1 MRVAMIQD
9 DWWPRT
15 GGGPVHV
22 RELSISLAEIF
33 GHEIDVYTRALR
45 QGGTNHTETESYTD
59 RRVTVHRLP
68 PCTEYWNALGRVA
81 SMATPLPKLVGG
93 EYDVVHG
100 HTFLPALPTRLA
112 GLATDAATVFT
123 VHGTALTSG
132 VGHDTGM
139 LAGVKRRLERLF
151 VLGFAYDGVI
161 SVNTE
166 HLPLLEP
173 SHDRVAA
180 VPNGV
185 DLDRFDLDRERE
197 PGRILFLGRLAPK
210 KRVSDLIAAFAR
222 IVSAYPESE
231 LVIVGVGPLESEL
244 QQQVARLDLG
254 SRVRFEGRV
263 SDEAIPEYYA
273 SASLF
278 VLPSVW
284 EGHPLTLLE
293 AWAAGTPVIATD
305 VEGIAEFLSHG
316 KTGYLVPPRSPE
328 DLANTLR
335 YALDNEPEAR
345 EWGRRGRVLVAEEY
359 SWQGV
364 AERTDE
370 LYRQAIRVASE

>member
-1 MRVAMIQD
+1 MIQD

-22 RELSISLAEIF
+22 RELSVALAETF

-45 QGGTNHTETESYTD
+45 QDRTNHAETESYAD
-59 RRVTVHRLP
+59 GRVTVHRLS

-81 SMATPLPKLVGG
+81 SMATPLSGLVGG

-112 GLATDAATVFT
+112 GLATDAVTVFT

-132 VGHDTGM
+132 IGHDTGM
-139 LAGVKRRLERLF
+139 LAGVKRHLERLF

-180 VPNGV
+180 IPNGV

-210 KRVSDLIAAFAR
+210 KRVEDLIDAYAR
-222 IVSAYPESE
+222 IAAAYPESE
-231 LVIVGVGPLESEL
+231 LLIVGIGPLQADLEDR
-244 QQQVARLDLG
+244 VAHLDLG

-263 SDEAIPEYYA
+263 PDEAIPEYYA

-305 VEGIAEFLSHG
+305 VEGIAEFLAHEE
-316 KTGYLVPPRSPE
+316 TGYLVPSESPE
-328 DLANTLR
+328 ELASALC
-335 YALDNEPEAR
+335 YALDNESEAQ
-345 EWGRRGRVLVAEEY
+345 EWGRRGRALAAEEF

-364 AERTDE
+364 AQRTDE
-370 LYRQAIRVASE
+370 LYRQAIRTASG